1 MAVRVVFKSDGKAN
15 IRGSSIGS
23 NQIKVR
29 LEKMIKGLQP
39 SLEAYCREMAQD
51 IQRYMKANHEWKN
64 RSGEAEKS
72 LYAKVV
78 TTSRKYSSTIE
89 CGYGSHIFYSVYLE
103 NNTYNGKSYALIKP
117 TIKKWGPL
125 VLEGTADLMDRM
137 GYGDK
142 FYRG

>member
-29 LEKMIKGLQP
+29 MEKMIKGLQP
-39 SLEAYCREMAQD
+39 SLEAYCNEKAQD
-51 IQRYMKANHEWKN
+51 IQRYMVESHKWKN
-64 RSGEAEKS
+64 RTGTAEAS
-72 LYAKVV
+72 LYARV
-78 TTSRKYSSTIE
+78 TTTQRKYSSTIE
-89 CGYGSHIFYSVYLE
+89 CGYGSNIFYSVYLE
-103 NNTYNGKSYALIKP
+103 NYYGGKYALIEP